1 MPITHSLW
9 TVTQEHPTIVAIAGD
24 GWSPHPRAPDRN
36 LVLSAVC
43 LFCSVNDAVN
53 VLPCSTWAYL
63 NGRLS

>member
-36 LVLSAVC
+36 LGALSRLLVLLGQRRGQRST
-43 LFCSVNDAVN
+43 LFYLG
-53 VLPCSTWAYL
+53 LP
-63 NGRLS
+63 